1 MSKLNSKQA
10 KGSNNVSS
18 ANNIA
23 TIRNGD
29 STSYIMTKN
38 EFDKQQVQ
46 NVIFSDLFCELFS
59 EVMKSV
65 TMRNYYY
72 DSQYSLS
79 LEKKNIK
86 EIIVEDKDQ
95 LEEKK

>member
-1 MSKLNSKQA
+1 
-10 KGSNNVSS
+10 
-18 ANNIA
+18 
-23 TIRNGD
+23 
-29 STSYIMTKN
+29 
-38 EFDKQQVQ
+38 
-46 NVIFSDLFCELFS
+46 
-59 EVMKSV
+59 MKSV

>member
-1 MSKLNSKQA
+1 M
-10 KGSNNVSS
+10 
-18 ANNIA
+18 
-23 TIRNGD
+23 
-29 STSYIMTKN
+29 
-38 EFDKQQVQ
+38 
-46 NVIFSDLFCELFS
+46 FCERFS

-72 DSQYSLS
+72 DSQYPLS